1 MRADAQ
7 RNRDRILG
15 AARELVA
22 ETGTDATMED
32 IARRAGVAVGT
43 LYRHFPAKEDLVS
56 AVIDDSTVRIAAL
69 TEAAL
74 ATVEAE
80 GDPAAGP
87 QFAALI
93 RQVLDRLTTDRVFKA
108 AAGRL
113 DHHDLSGAVLAPGS
127 SEARAVAA
135 ITALLDR
142 ARAAAAVRAD
152 VTLADLVMLVGAAPG
167 SETPAPLRARYA
179 EIVIAGLTGGTAP

>member
-7 RNRDRILG
+7 RNRARILD

-43 LYRHFPAKEDLVS
+43 LYRHFPAKEDLVA
-56 AVIDDSTVRIAAL
+56 AVVDDSTARIAAL

-80 GDPAAGP
+80 GDAVAGT

-93 RQVLDRLTTDRVFKA
+93 RQVLDQLTTDRVFKA

-113 DHHDLSGAVLAPGS
+113 DHHDLAVPAPGS
-127 SEARAVAA
+127 SESRAMAA

-152 VTLADLVMLVGAAPG
+152 LTLADLVMLVGAAPG
-167 SETPAPLRARYA
+167 PETPAPLRARYA
-179 EIVIAGLTGGTAP
+179 EIVIAGLTGGTDP